1 MEPSLKTGGFATR
14 FFSASRS
21 RPFLT
26 MDIYERDA
34 RSRGLMNIAGV
45 DEAGRGPL
53 AGPVVAAAVIFPFPP
68 PLDIGVRDS
77 KAMTHQ
83 ARSEALFAIYRAA
96 RAVGVG
102 MVWPAEIDRINIL
115 KASLKAMEI
124 AVGRLAVRP
133 DLLLIDGRVPV
144 DTDIPQTPI
153 IKGDA
158 LSVSIAAASI
168 VAKTTRDA
176 VMDAYH
182 RQFPVY
188 NFISNKGY
196 PTREHLLALDEH
208 GPAPIHRKTFRG
220 VIKDLFGSPSE
231 AG

>member
-1 MEPSLKTGGFATR
+1 
-14 FFSASRS
+14 
-21 RPFLT
+21 
-26 MDIYERDA
+26 MDLYEKNA
-34 RSRGLMNIAGV
+34 YYKGMLNVAGV

-68 PLDIGVRDS
+68 PLDLGIRDS
-77 KAMTHQ
+77 KTMTHQ
-83 ARSEALFAIYRAA
+83 ARTEALFGIYRAA

-102 MVWPAEIDRINIL
+102 VVWPAEIDRINIL
-115 KASLKAMEI
+115 KASLRAMEK
-124 AVGRLAVRP
+124 AVGKLSASP
-133 DLLLIDGRVPV
+133 DMLLVDGRFPV
-144 DTDIPQTPI
+144 DAVMPQMPI
-153 IKGDA
+153 IKGDS

-176 VMDAYH
+176 IMDSYH
-182 RQFPVY
+182 AQYPLY

-208 GPAPIHRKTFRG
+208 GPTPVHRKTFRG
-220 VIKDLFGSPSE
+220 VIKDLFRTE

>member
-1 MEPSLKTGGFATR
+1 ML
-14 FFSASRS
+14 
-21 RPFLT
+21 
-26 MDIYERDA
+26 
-34 RSRGLMNIAGV
+34 NVAGI

-68 PLDIGVRDS
+68 PLDLGIRDS
-77 KAMTHQ
+77 KTMTHQ
-83 ARSEALFAIYRAA
+83 ARTEALFGIYRAA

-102 MVWPAEIDRINIL
+102 VVWPAEIDRINIL
-115 KASLKAMEI
+115 KASLKAMEK
-124 AVGRLAVRP
+124 AVGKLSVSP
-133 DLLLIDGRVPV
+133 DMLLVDGRFPV
-144 DTDIPQTPI
+144 DAVMPQMPI
-153 IKGDA
+153 IKGDS

-176 VMDAYH
+176 IMDSYH
-182 RQFPVY
+182 AQYPLY

-208 GPAPIHRKTFRG
+208 GPTPVHRKTFRG
-220 VIKDLFGSPSE
+220 VIKDLFRTV

>member
-1 MEPSLKTGGFATR
+1 
-14 FFSASRS
+14 
-21 RPFLT
+21 
-26 MDIYERDA
+26 MDLYERDA
-34 RSRGLMNIAGV
+34 SSKGLANVAGV

-68 PLDIGVRDS
+68 PLGLGIKDS
-77 KAMTHQ
+77 KTMTHQ
-83 ARSEALFAIYRAA
+83 ARTESLFGIYRAA

-102 MVWPAEIDRINIL
+102 IVWPEEIDRINIL

-124 AVGRLAVRP
+124 AIGDLGVRP
-133 DLLLIDGRVPV
+133 ELLLIDGRVPV

-153 IKGDA
+153 VKGDS

-176 VMDAYH
+176 IMDAYH
-182 RQFPVY
+182 LQYPLY

-196 PTREHLLALDEH
+196 PTKEHLLLLDEH
-208 GPAPIHRKTFRG
+208 GPSPIHRKTFRG
-220 VIKDLFGSPSE
+220 VIKDLF
-231 AG
+231 AGPAGAG

>member
-1 MEPSLKTGGFATR
+1 
-14 FFSASRS
+14 
-21 RPFLT
+21 
-26 MDIYERDA
+26 MDLYEKDA
-34 RSRGLMNIAGV
+34 HYKGMLNVAGI

-68 PLDIGVRDS
+68 PLDLGIRDS
-77 KAMTHQ
+77 KTMTHQ
-83 ARSEALFAIYRAA
+83 ARTEALFGIYRAA

-102 MVWPAEIDRINIL
+102 VVWPAEIDRINIL
-115 KASLKAMEI
+115 KASLKAMEK
-124 AVGRLAVRP
+124 AVGKLSVSP
-133 DLLLIDGRVPV
+133 DMLLVDGRFPV
-144 DTDIPQTPI
+144 DAVMPQMPI
-153 IKGDA
+153 IKGDS

-176 VMDAYH
+176 IMDSYH
-182 RQFPVY
+182 AQYPLY

-208 GPAPIHRKTFRG
+208 GPTPVHRKTFRG
-220 VIKDLFGSPSE
+220 VIKDLFRTV